1 MLRSTFESA
10 PQRNPRFSRIG
21 GFVISPETA
30 AAWASRLTGKELHPE
45 YDYPS
50 IWQSIFEKIR
60 PYRIKFEDV
69 GEVAGVDLMIIT
81 QSARFKGYKDM
92 DPALIPQFKEGERE
106 AIARKL
112 LDEEGAWQCGMTGD
126 SNESLTGVLGIR
138 GYKFRT
144 VLA

>member
-1 MLRSTFESA
+1 MFRSISESA
-10 PQRNPRFSRIG
+10 PQQNPRFRRIG
-21 GFVISPETA
+21 GFVISPEAA

-60 PYRIKFEDV
+60 PYRVKFEDV
-69 GEVAGVDLMIIT
+69 GEVAGVDLMVIT

-106 AIARKL
+106 GIARKL
-112 LDEEGAWQCGMTGD
+112 LDEEG
-126 SNESLTGVLGIR
+126 IR
-138 GYKFRT
+138 GYEFRT